1 MAFLTR
7 LNQISGRSRAPN
19 QDWANWVSRDFWL
32 KDYEPDGQV
41 LTSIRVSIWLSE
53 SANEPTEGSKVSYR
67 NVLLELYIM
76 RTFSRSFS
84 HHKPND
90 PWTIPDHPVRL
101 KVERT
106 SNWVKIKFRS
116 SLFYLVLTRS
126 MKPTYTELNH
136 KLHKQTCILT
146 GLPEL
151 TTLLTAVYI
160 LVRVKNGHS
169 KRTFEKKTRKIE
181 DWETVGVLRIS

>member
-1 MAFLTR
+1 MEFLPDWNRFLIVRASNFEGPVLKLGQIESLEIFDSKT
-7 LNQISGRSRAPN
+7 LN
-19 QDWANWVSRDFWL
+19 L
-32 KDYEPDGQV
+32 
-41 LTSIRVSIWLSE
+41 
-53 SANEPTEGSKVSYR
+53 TEGSKVSYR

-136 KLHKQTCILT
+136 KLYKQTCILT

-160 LVRVKNGHS
+160 LVRVKNGTQ
-169 KRTFEKKTRKIE
+169 KKFWPKKFEKSEKTEKSRRLSQ
-181 DWETVGVLRIS
+181 GRIS

>member
-1 MAFLTR
+1 MICMAFFTR
-7 LNQISGRSRAPN
+7 LNQISGRSS
-19 QDWANWVSRDFWL
+19 QDWPNWVSRDFWL
-32 KDYEPDGQV
+32 KDFEPDGQA
-41 LTSIRVSIWLSE
+41 LTSIRVSIWLPE

-136 KLHKQTCILT
+136 KLYKQTSILT

-169 KRTFEKKTRKIE
+169 KRTFEKKNEKNRRLRK
-181 DWETVGVLRIS
+181 GGSS